1 MHPPRRSFGIVM
13 WEVCARRLP
22 YDDISGATGAG
33 AGGAMTVY
41 AALAARI
48 RDGGRPTLELL
59 PVGLPDQL
67 RGVMVAC
74 WSGDPTARPTMHD
87 VLDQISRWGAVGE
100 GGGRG
105 CGSGRR
111 VCPRLPL
118 QCWLAMLAFRLPCLR
133 GGVRRA
139 PSLTHRAAAPARRA
153 RCMHHL
159 PTPPPPPCN
168 PRPPACSL
176 GTGQSVGALFYSP
189 NPPMEL
195 TDAEYAWVPIVP
207 AARRGGGGGAGG
219 GDGESNAPQEA
230 QFVESNAPMV
240 DDGGGDGAGVAGG
253 DGSPYVGPG
262 FSPEDC
268 SPGLALSEWGHTFT
282 TTTSVYTLAV
292 GAMSFSTGKGVWE
305 FRVVRDTSR

>member
-1 MHPPRRSFGIVM
+1 
-13 WEVCARRLP
+13 
-22 YDDISGATGAG
+22 
-33 AGGAMTVY
+33 
-41 AALAARI
+41 
-48 RDGGRPTLELL
+48 
-59 PVGLPDQL
+59 
-67 RGVMVAC
+67 
-74 WSGDPTARPTMHD
+74 
-87 VLDQISRWGAVGE
+87 
-100 GGGRG
+100 
-105 CGSGRR
+105 
-111 VCPRLPL
+111 
-118 QCWLAMLAFRLPCLR
+118 
-133 GGVRRA
+133 
-139 PSLTHRAAAPARRA
+139 
-153 RCMHHL
+153 
-159 PTPPPPPCN
+159 
-168 PRPPACSL
+168 
-176 GTGQSVGALFYSP
+176 VGALFYSP

-240 DDGGGDGAGVAGG
+240 DDGGGDGAGGAGG